1 MKSTP
6 KTPGTPARAGAPN
19 RPANRPAAGR
29 SAAAAG
35 NPRAANA
42 RATQDFFRG
51 IVSEMRR
58 VTWPSREEWVAA
70 TILTVV
76 LVVGVGVFTYLVDLA
91 FGAIFSLLTGGAR

>member
-6 KTPGTPARAGAPN
+6 KGPGTPARVASGG
-19 RPANRPAAGR
+19 RPAPGKPAA
-29 SAAAAG
+29 SAV
-35 NPRAANA
+35 RARNS

-76 LVVGVGVFTYLVDLA
+76 LVVGVGVFTYVVDLA
-91 FGAIFSLLTGGAR
+91 FGEIFSLLTGGAR

>member
-6 KTPGTPARAGAPN
+6 KGPGTPARASST
-19 RPANRPAAGR
+19 NRPAAARPG
-29 SAAAAG
+29 ATAV
-35 NPRAANA
+35 RAKNS

-58 VTWPSREEWVAA
+58 VTWPSRDEWVAA

-76 LVVGVGVFTYLVDLA
+76 LVVGVGVFTYVVDLA
-91 FGAIFSLLTGGAR
+91 FGEIFSLLTGGAR

>member
-6 KTPGTPARAGAPN
+6 KGPSVPARTN
-19 RPANRPAAGR
+19 STNRPAAK
-29 SAAAAG
+29 SPAATAV
-35 NPRAANA
+35 RARNA

-51 IVSEMRR
+51 IVSEMKR

-76 LVVGVGVFTYLVDLA
+76 LVVGVGVFTYVVDLA